1 MWDERT
7 LAQSDQTF
15 DGSFAPR
22 GTGGS
27 PSALRCRTVAG
38 AVGGL
43 LPDAAVSPTEAA
55 QKLCLQEMGE
65 PIRFIT
71 ELTVHN

>member
-15 DGSFAPR
+15 DGSFAPWDR
-22 GTGGS
+22 PESVGTPLPACGRSG
-27 PSALRCRTVAG
+27 PW
-38 AVGGL
+38 GL

>member
-1 MWDERT
+1 VIEPSTAPSHRVGLVEVRRHSAASLWPER
-7 LAQSDQTF
+7 S
-15 DGSFAPR
+15 
-22 GTGGS
+22 
-27 PSALRCRTVAG
+27 V
-38 AVGGL
+38 GL

-55 QKLCLQEMGE
+55 QKLCLQEMGK